1 MKHCKKGF
9 LRIPEE
15 KQELIIEA
23 ALQEFSSSGFKAANI
38 NTIASNASISIGSM
52 YSYFCSKEDLFLL
65 IVDRGYELLQR
76 ALEEVLA
83 VQGSVF
89 EKYRRM
95 LQVSIDYSRTYPRF
109 NQIYLELSTEGL
121 SHLATEL
128 SQTVE
133 SITARTYRVL
143 LRMAVEAG
151 ELRDDIDLDSLA
163 FCLDNIAMSLQFA
176 HSSRYYR
183 ERLRLFVPN
192 IETLS
197 DEQLIDRILDIFT
210 KGVALSQ

>member
-9 LRIPEE
+9 LRIPQA

-52 YSYFCSKEDLFLL
+52 YSYFSSKEDLFLL

-76 ALEEVLA
+76 ALEEVLS
-83 VQGSVF
+83 VRGSVF
-89 EKYRRM
+89 EKYRKM
-95 LQVSIDYSRTYPRF
+95 LNVSIDYSRNYPRF

-133 SITARTYRVL
+133 SITARTYRML
-143 LRMAVEAG
+143 LKRALEEG
-151 ELRDDIDLDSLA
+151 EIKEDIDLDTLA

-176 HSSRYYR
+176 HSSHYYR
-183 ERLRLFVPN
+183 ERLRLFVPE
-192 IETLS
+192 IEKLT
-197 DEQLIDRILDIFT
+197 DEQLIDKILKLFT
-210 KGVALSQ
+210 TGVARSQ